1 MAGHLSLCGEI
12 NLVRVRLARSTTLST
27 IARARIYF
35 QTHTIISKHSL
46 VTLSGNLETQH
57 HLPFD
62 LLPQAQVLP
71 EGLVFSCDEREQ
83 VQAPAARWL
92 QLQRAPSTLF
102 SVADF
107 SQLQARAGCLP
118 QEQVA
123 SFAQTQPPERPQQ
136 VTGTVE
142 VGADIFVCVVV

>member
-1 MAGHLSLCGEI
+1 M
-12 NLVRVRLARSTTLST
+12 
-27 IARARIYF
+27 
-35 QTHTIISKHSL
+35 
-46 VTLSGNLETQH
+46 
-57 HLPFD
+57 
-62 LLPQAQVLP
+62 
-71 EGLVFSCDEREQ
+71 FSCDEREQ

-142 VGADIFVCVVV
+142 VGADIFCVWCVFGLVEEKGVEEVEVAEWNWKVEAGLMWCSEQYFALGCLELYINCMRVRVCLL